1 MMVTPGVLLMAPDSI
16 SNQNRRERLSSPT
29 NRMRTALKNAAV
41 RLLLTAS
48 GIALSALLSAC
59 ANTPIA
65 GPRNVTIERTTF
77 GIAHITAPDWE
88 GIAYGTA
95 YAHAQDNVCQTAE
108 HLLTLRGE
116 RSQFLGPEALGD
128 LGLGK
133 VPNAQIDLF
142 IRFHMDDAA
151 LSRAAA
157 TTGEEVR
164 AASRGYV
171 AGYNRYLTDVGPNGL
186 SEGCRGKPWIRPMT
200 MADLSR
206 ATEQSM
212 IQGGVGA
219 LAVAVLAAAPP
230 AAKVSQAP
238 VDLQQAAAEI
248 RRHSFNDNPEGGE
261 LGSNGWAFGR
271 NATPDGRGLLL
282 GNPHFPWA
290 GTNRFWELHQTIPG
304 KLDVMGATGGLSPVV
319 SIGFNKDV
327 AWTHTVSTGKR
338 FTLYELRLDP
348 QDPTVYVVD
357 GEARHMVVRTVSLP
371 AEPGAAPLQ
380 HTFYSTIWG
389 PVLSLP
395 RAGLGWTTEHAY
407 AIRDANTLNVRSA
420 ASWMRM
426 AQARNV
432 AELRTAMG
440 NQGMPWI
447 NTIAADRDG
456 NAMYADLS
464 VVPDVSAA
472 MLQDCKPSPQAAA
485 LLTVAGLPVLDGS
498 RSACA
503 WSRDA
508 GAASPGIIAPEHM
521 PVVITPDY
529 VQNSN
534 DSFWLSNPDTDPIA
548 DVSPLVGP
556 IGAPQRLR
564 TRSAIMEIRGRLAG
578 TDGLPGN
585 KMGSTELRSVI
596 FRDKNLAGMLV
607 MNDMIKACADGTSA
621 LTADQTIG
629 CQTLAAWD
637 RTSNADSRG
646 APLFREF
653 WRAAKDI
660 PKVWRVPFDPAQPV
674 TTPSGLDMTTPATR
688 VAIFKALGDAVNVV
702 RRAGFDVDV
711 SLGVPE
717 SRVVRGQKIALHGGD
732 EFEGVLNK
740 LETQGQPT
748 INPNGYN
755 VNYGTSYIQVVTF
768 DQRGPVAYG
777 LLTYGQSSDLV
788 SPRAYDQLP
797 LFAAKRWQPLPF
809 HLNDVLAQREGPVIQ
824 LAY

>member
-1 MMVTPGVLLMAPDSI
+1 MKTI
-16 SNQNRRERLSSPT
+16 
-29 NRMRTALKNAAV
+29 LKNTVVRFRLAA
-41 RLLLTAS
+41 S
-48 GIALSALLSAC
+48 WIALSALIGAC
-59 ANTPIA
+59 AITPTT
-65 GPRNVTIERTTF
+65 GSRSVTIQRTTF
-77 GIAHITAPDWE
+77 GIAHVSAPDWE

-116 RSQFLGPEALGD
+116 RSQFLGAQALGD
-128 LGLGK
+128 FGLGK

-142 IRFHMDDAA
+142 IRFHMDDEA
-151 LSRAAA
+151 LARAAA
-157 TTGEEVR
+157 TTGEEVQS
-164 AASRGYV
+164 AMRGYV
-171 AGYNRYLTDVGPNGL
+171 AGYNRYLADAGSNGL
-186 SEGCRGKPWIRPMT
+186 PEACRGKPWVRPMT
-200 MADLSR
+200 IADLSR
-206 ATEQSM
+206 ATEQAM
-212 IQGGVGA
+212 IAIGVGG

-230 AAKVSQAP
+230 VAKVSQAP
-238 VDLQQAAAEI
+238 VDPQQAAAEI
-248 RRHSFNDNPEGGE
+248 RHYRVNDNPEGGE

-282 GNPHFPWA
+282 GNPHFPWT
-290 GTNRFWELHQTIPG
+290 GPNRFWEMHQTIPG
-304 KLDVMGATGGLSPVV
+304 KLDIMGATAGLNPVV
-319 SIGFNKDV
+319 AIGFNQDV

-338 FTLYELRLDP
+338 FTLYELQLDP
-348 QDPTVYVVD
+348 KDPTVYLVD
-357 GEARHMVVRTVSLP
+357 GQPRHMVTRTVALP
-371 AEPGAAPLQ
+371 AESGATPLQ

-389 PVLSLP
+389 PVVSLP
-395 RAGLGWTTEHAY
+395 RAGLSWTAEHAY

-447 NTIAADRDG
+447 NTIAVDRDG

-472 MLQDCKPSPQAAA
+472 MLQGCKPSPRAAA
-485 LLTVAGLPVLDGS
+485 LLNVAGLPVLDGS
-498 RSACA
+498 RSACE

-508 GAASPGIIAPEHM
+508 SAASPGIIAPAHL

-534 DSFWLSNPDTDPIA
+534 DSFWLSNPDTAPMA

-556 IGAPQRLR
+556 IGTPQRLR

-585 KMGSTELRSVI
+585 KMSAADLRSVI

-607 MNDMIKACADGTSA
+607 VDDLLKACTDGTSA
-621 LTADQTIG
+621 LTADQTTG

-637 RTSNADSRG
+637 RTTNADSHG

-653 WRAAKDI
+653 WRAAQDI

-674 TTPSGLDMTTPATR
+674 ATPSGIDTATPATR
-688 VAIFKALGDAVNVV
+688 AAIFKALGDAVGIV
-702 RRAGFDVDV
+702 RAAGFAVDV
-711 SLGVPE
+711 PMGVPE

-740 LETQGQPT
+740 LESQGQAT
-748 INPNGYN
+748 INASGYN
-755 VNYGTSYIQVVTF
+755 INFGSSYIQVVTF
-768 DQRGPVAYG
+768 DERGPVAHG
-777 LLTYGQSSDLV
+777 LLTYGQSSDLA

-809 HLNDVLAQREGPVIQ
+809 QPDDVAAQREGPVVQ

>member
-1 MMVTPGVLLMAPDSI
+1 MKTI
-16 SNQNRRERLSSPT
+16 
-29 NRMRTALKNAAV
+29 LKNTVARFRLAASCV
-41 RLLLTAS
+41 
-48 GIALSALLSAC
+48 ALSALIGAC
-59 ANTPIA
+59 ASTPTA
-65 GPRNVTIERTTF
+65 GSRNVTIQRTTF

-116 RSQFLGPEALGD
+116 RSQFLGAQALGD

-142 IRFHMDDAA
+142 IRFHMDDEA
-151 LSRAAA
+151 LARAAA
-157 TTGEEVR
+157 TTGQEVQS
-164 AASRGYV
+164 ALRGYV
-171 AGYNRYLTDVGPNGL
+171 AGYNRYLSDVGSNGL
-186 SEGCRGKPWIRPMT
+186 PEACRGKPWVRPMT
-200 MADLSR
+200 LADLFR
-206 ATEQSM
+206 GTELAM

-219 LAVAVLAAAPP
+219 LASAVLAAAPP
-230 AAKVSQAP
+230 VAKVGQAP

-248 RRHSFNDNPEGGE
+248 RRYSLNDNLEGGE

-271 NATPDGRGLLL
+271 NATPDGRGVLL
-282 GNPHFPWA
+282 GNPHFPWT
-290 GTNRFWELHQTIPG
+290 GTNRFWEMHQTIPG
-304 KLDVMGATGGLSPVV
+304 KLDIMGAAVGLSPIVV
-319 SIGFNKDV
+319 IGFNKDV

-338 FTLYELRLDP
+338 FTLYELQLDP
-348 QDPTVYVVD
+348 KDPTVYLVD
-357 GEARHMVVRTVSLP
+357 GQPRHMVSRTVTLP
-371 AEPGAAPLQ
+371 AESGAAPSQ

-395 RAGLGWTTEHAY
+395 RAGLGWTTVHAY

-420 ASWMRM
+420 ASWMQM

-472 MLQDCKPSPQAAA
+472 MLQDCKPSPRAAA
-485 LLTVAGLPVLDGS
+485 LLNAADLPVLDGS
-498 RSACA
+498 RSACE

-508 GAASPGIIAPEHM
+508 SSASPGIIAPARM

-534 DSFWLSNPDTDPIA
+534 DSFWLSNPDTAPMA

-556 IGAPQRLR
+556 IGTPQRLR
-564 TRSAIMEIRGRLAG
+564 TRSGIMEIRGRLAG

-585 KMGSTELRSVI
+585 KMSGIDLRSII
-596 FRDKNLAGMLV
+596 FRDRNLAGMLV
-607 MNDMIKACADGTSA
+607 MDDLIKACADGSNP
-621 LTADQTIG
+621 LTADQTTG

-637 RTSNADSRG
+637 RTTNADSRG

-674 TTPSGLDMTTPATR
+674 ATPSGLDTATPATR
-688 VAIFKALGDAVNVV
+688 VAIFKALGDAVGIV
-702 RRAGFDVDV
+702 RAAGFAVDV
-711 SLGVPE
+711 PMGVPQ
-717 SRVVRGQKIALHGGD
+717 SRIVRGQKIALHGGD

-740 LETQGQPT
+740 LESQGQAT
-748 INPNGYN
+748 INAGGYN
-755 VNYGTSYIQVVTF
+755 VNYGSSYIQVVTF
-768 DQRGPVAYG
+768 DERGPVAYG
-777 LLTYGQSSDLV
+777 LLTYGQSSDLA

-809 HLNDVLAQREGPVIQ
+809 HPDDVAAQREGPVVQ